1 MTILQSDYNTQ
12 RDHLRI
18 AEYGRHIQEYVAH
31 IQSIADKDKRT
42 QWVHN
47 LVNIMASLNPEIK
60 LQANYKEILW
70 GHIFQIAQ
78 YQLDVDSPYP
88 TPSPEIKSK
97 KPGTIGY
104 PTTNIRFRFYGRNL
118 QMMVDKVSEM
128 QEPELRQEMVNLIA
142 SFMYNSCKIWNNEN
156 LSNEV
161 IAEHLKI
168 LSKGQLQ
175 LEGSEITVSVDAS
188 NFQPKKFFKNN
199 NNNTGGFNRNKNNN
213 NSNNNKKNQTRGKN
227 YRRF

>member
-1 MTILQSDYNTQ
+1 LPSK
-12 RDHLRI
+12 
-18 AEYGRHIQEYVAH
+18 EE
-31 IQSIADKDKRT
+31 RT
-42 QWVHN
+42 SWVHN
-47 LVNIMASLNPEIK
+47 LAGIMATLNPDIK
-60 LQANYKEILW
+60 LQVNYKEILW
-70 GHIFQIAQ
+70 GHIFQIGQ

-88 TPSPEIKSK
+88 IPTPEVKSK
-97 KPGTIGY
+97 KPETIGY

-128 QEPELRQEMVNLIA
+128 QDPELRQEMVNLIA

-175 LEGSEITVSVDAS
+175 IEGSEITVSVDAS

-199 NNNTGGFNRNKNNN
+199 NNTGGFNRNKTNI
-213 NSNNNKKNQTRGKN
+213 NNNKKNQTRGKN

>member
-18 AEYGRHIQEYVAH
+18 AEYGRHIQEYVEH
-31 IQSIADKDKRT
+31 IQSIADKEKRT

-47 LVNIMASLNPEIK
+47 LVNIMATLNPEIK

-70 GHIFQIAQ
+70 GHIFQIGQ

-88 TPSPEIKSK
+88 IPTAEVKSK
-97 KPGTIGY
+97 KPETIGY

-128 QEPELRQEMVNLIA
+128 QDPELRQEMVNLIA

-175 LEGSEITVSVDAS
+175 LEGSEITVTADAS

-199 NNNTGGFNRNKNNN
+199 SNGGFNRNKNNN
-213 NSNNNKKNQTRGKN
+213 NNNKKNQNRGKN
-227 YRRF
+227 YRRY

>member
-12 RDHLRI
+12 RQHLRI
-18 AEYGRHIQEYVAH
+18 AEYGRHIQEYVTH
-31 IQSIADKDKRT
+31 IQSIADKEKRT
-42 QWVHN
+42 QWVHH
-47 LVNIMASLNPEIK
+47 LVNIMATLNPEIK

-70 GHIFQIAQ
+70 GHIFQIAE
-78 YQLDVDSPYP
+78 YQLDVDSPYVIP
-88 TPSPEIKSK
+88 TPEIKSK
-97 KPGTIGY
+97 KPDSIGY

-128 QEPELRQEMVNLIA
+128 QDPELRQEMVNLIA

-175 LEGSEITVSVDAS
+175 LAGSEITVSADAS
-188 NFQPKKFFKNN
+188 SFQPKKFFNKSNNNGYNRSKNN
-199 NNNTGGFNRNKNNN
+199 NN
-213 NSNNNKKNQTRGKN
+213 KKQNRGKTF
-227 YRRF
+227 RRF